1 MRVDRRRCI
10 AVLGGIAAMWPLAAG
25 AQGTQGRIFKLG
37 LVSFH
42 SPTLAG
48 HIDYMRD
55 GLRQL
60 GWIEGRNLT
69 IEAYFTDGDR
79 ERTRETL
86 RALIGRGADILV
98 AWTTPAAQIAREL
111 TQTVPV
117 VMIASDPLAAKL
129 IDSLARPGGNL
140 TGVSMSGPDLAGK
153 RLELLRQ
160 IRPRLRTVAF
170 LGSSKSPGA
179 AAFVR
184 EFEAAARRLD
194 VRLLVRLIAGAETA
208 DDAFFA
214 ALKAEGVEA
223 VVVQPV
229 FTGLR
234 ERIVPSAMKA
244 HLPVISDYAL
254 FAEAGALLTL
264 GVDEAERL
272 RRTAY
277 YIDRILKGT
286 HPRDLPVEQATTFQL
301 VINVT
306 AARKLAW
313 TIPPAVIAR
322 ADRVIQ

>member
-1 MRVDRRRCI
+1 M
-10 AVLGGIAAMWPLAAG
+10 LGGIAAMQPLAAG
-25 AQGTQGRIFKLG
+25 AQGAPGRIFKLG

-48 HIDYMRD
+48 HIDFMRD
-55 GLRQL
+55 GLRRL

-69 IEAYFTDGDR
+69 IEAHFTDGDR

-86 RALIGRGADILV
+86 RALIGRGVDILV

-117 VMIASDPLAAKL
+117 VMLASDPLAAKL

-160 IRPRLRTVAF
+160 IRPGLRTVAF
-170 LGSSKSPGA
+170 VGSSKSPGA

-194 VRLLVRLIAGAETA
+194 VRLLVRLLAGAEAA

-214 ALKAEGVEA
+214 ALKGEGAEA

-229 FTGLR
+229 FTGVR

-244 HLPVISDYAL
+244 HRRAPSPHRLLYRPDPQGYASARPAGGAGDDVPARDQCHRREEARMDDSDR
-254 FAEAGALLTL
+254 G
-264 GVDEAERL
+264 
-272 RRTAY
+272 
-277 YIDRILKGT
+277 
-286 HPRDLPVEQATTFQL
+286 
-301 VINVT
+301 
-306 AARKLAW
+306 
-313 TIPPAVIAR
+313 AR
-322 ADRVIQ
+322 AC